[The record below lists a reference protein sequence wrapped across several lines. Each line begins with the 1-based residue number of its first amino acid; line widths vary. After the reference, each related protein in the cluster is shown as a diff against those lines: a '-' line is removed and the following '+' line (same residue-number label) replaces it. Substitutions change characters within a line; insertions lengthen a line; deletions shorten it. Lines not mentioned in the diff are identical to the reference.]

1 MKRRRT
7 RLNWE
12 DLSAMPQAMACDLL
26 EPVPAAP
33 PFRRGRLR
41 ELGLPG
47 LQIGG
52 QGRMFRACLNL
63 DLCRLSDRHGH
74 STEAGRVFRVNRRVY
89 YMEQDATKKLPF
101 AAASFEWVYAEHF
114 IEHITQPQAIA
125 WLKEVRRILEPGG
138 LLRLTTPDLLR
149 YAEGYLDP
157 AAAFFKAHRAEMR
170 KMGCPPME
178 TRRAWMVN
186 QIFRFWGHRW
196 IYDLDELLHVV
207 REAGFSARSFAR
219 CGFRKGSDREVCGLD
234 LELRRAETIYVEV
247 RRP

>member
-1 MKRRRT
+1 M
-7 RLNWE
+7 NWE

-26 EPVPAAP
+26 EPVPASP

-63 DLCRLSDRHGH
+63 DLCRLSDRHGR
-74 STEAGRVFRVNRRVY
+74 STKPGRIFRVNRRDY

-114 IEHITQPQAIA
+114 VEHITQPQAVA
-125 WLKEVRRILEPGG
+125 WLKEVRRILKPGG
-138 LLRLTTPDLLR
+138 LLRLTTPDLR
-149 YAEGYLDP
+149 HYVEGYLDP
-157 AAAFFKAHRAEMR
+157 AAAFFKAHRAEMW

-196 IYDLDELLHVV
+196 IYDLDELAYVV
-207 REAGFSARSFAR
+207 RKAGFSPGSFAR
-219 CGFRKGSDREVCGLD
+219 CAFRKGSDREVCGLD
-234 LELRRAETIYVEV
+234 LALRRAETIYVEV
-247 RRP
+247 RRR